1 MLVVK
6 VDRNAPFE
14 RRTGNAEIL
23 DTGLYEIVDHFL
35 FAALGINEVG
45 VSLDIILELLLI
57 L

>member
-6 VDRNAPFE
+6 VDRNAPFK

-23 DTGLYEIVDHFL
+23 DTWLYEIVDHFF
-35 FAALGINEVG
+35 FAALGIDKVR
-45 VSLDIILELLLI
+45 VRLDIILELLLI